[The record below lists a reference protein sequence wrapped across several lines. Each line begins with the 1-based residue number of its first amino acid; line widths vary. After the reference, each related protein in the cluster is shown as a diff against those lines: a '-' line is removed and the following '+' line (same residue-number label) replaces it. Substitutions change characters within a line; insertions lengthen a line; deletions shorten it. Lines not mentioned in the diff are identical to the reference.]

1 MMQGCDTLLMI
12 GSGFPY
18 SEWLPEPG
26 QARGVQ
32 IDLDARMLGIRYPME
47 VNLAGD
53 AHDTL
58 EALLPLLER
67 KADRGWQEQLIGEVE
82 SWWQLLAREAEVSA
96 DPLNP
101 LKVFQ
106 ELSPRLPDGCL
117 LTADSGSGT
126 NWWARHLRFRRGMR
140 GALSGTLATMG
151 PALPYA
157 LAAKFV
163 HPDRPVIAVEGDG
176 AMQMNG
182 ISALIDVAKH
192 RHRWSDPRFI
202 LLVLNNRDLN
212 QVTWEQRVLAGD
224 PKLEASQVVPD
235 FPYAA
240 YAELLGFEGIRVDAP
255 DQVAPAWERALAAD
269 RPVVYEA
276 VVDPEVPP
284 LPPHI
289 TVEQAKN
296 LATALAKGDPAAGRI
311 VRQSL
316 KAKAQEL
323 LNR

>member
-1 MMQGCDTLLMI
+1 
-12 GSGFPY
+12 
-18 SEWLPEPG
+18 
-26 QARGVQ
+26 
-32 IDLDARMLGIRYPME
+32 
-47 VNLAGD
+47 
-53 AHDTL
+53 
-58 EALLPLLER
+58 
-67 KADRGWQEQLIGEVE
+67 
-82 SWWQLLAREAEVSA
+82 
-96 DPLNP
+96 
-101 LKVFQ
+101 
-106 ELSPRLPDGCL
+106 
-117 LTADSGSGT
+117 
-126 NWWARHLRFRRGMR
+126 MR

-202 LLVLNNRDLN
+202 VLVLNNRDLN

-224 PKLEASQVVPD
+224 PKLEASQVIPD

-255 DQVAPAWERALAAD
+255 DDVAPAWERALAAE
-269 RPVVYEA
+269 RPVVLEA
-276 VVDPEVPP
+276 IVDPEVPP

-289 TVEQAKN
+289 EFEQAKN
-296 LATALAKGDPAAGRI
+296 LAQGYLFARPMPAEAVAARLEAGL
-311 VRQSL
+311 SG
-316 KAKAQEL
+316 
-323 LNR
+323 